1 MAVTNFFSLS
11 FFADCLFGR
20 WDMVAFTCT
29 LNEYS
34 SLDNTALPSS
44 SQAQDEGNSTVF
56 EVIQKKKKQRKFN
69 RSFSP
74 HYREKEKEY
83 HLGKVMS

>member
-56 EVIQKKKKQRKFN
+56 EVIQKKKSNESLIDPSLLTTEKRKK
-69 RSFSP
+69 SII
-74 HYREKEKEY
+74 
-83 HLGKVMS
+83 